1 MRCGTV
7 ITITLASLA
16 MSTAADAQ
24 PQPPH
29 PSRIVRTPRPAPTPP
44 WWKLATFRVMG
55 GVSNIRGE
63 GVDSAA
69 AWTLDVH
76 AGLRTFNPDRPS
88 PYWIFGA
95 DVGVS
100 LGPRGGETRP
110 LWIGGPGVSYGGLWF
125 TVGWSPRL
133 VFGDLSGSTAFGLRN
148 TLSGCTF
155 MGFACVDVSHQF
167 LSTGQGPQNDLRL
180 AFGLDLGMLA
190 QVIVKFAVT
199 RPG

>member
-7 ITITLASLA
+7 ITVTIAALALTPSG
-16 MSTAADAQ
+16 AAQ
-24 PQPPH
+24 TQPPP
-29 PSRIVRTPRPAPTPP
+29 PSRSERTHRPAPTPP

-55 GVSNIRGE
+55 GVANIRGDGIE
-63 GVDSAA
+63 TTSS
-69 AWTLDVH
+69 WTLDVH

-95 DVGVS
+95 DVGFS

-125 TVGWSPRL
+125 SVGWSPRL
-133 VFGDLSGSTAFGLRN
+133 VFGEVSGGTAFGLRN

-155 MGFACVDVSHQF
+155 MGFACLDASHQF
-167 LSTGQGPQNDLRL
+167 LSTAQGQQHDLRL
-180 AFGLDLGMLA
+180 SFGVDLGMLA
-190 QVIVKFAVT
+190 QVIVRFATT